1 MPASLP
7 PLSPSCPPRIRT
19 VPQAFAGDC
28 LRGTRSWAGV
38 CGLLFVLAVLWMPV
52 VRLAAADAASSLREY
67 DVLRSL
73 PEGWLE
79 RLSRNDLPDE
89 QGLNGGNRTMG
100 RWIEAGAQR
109 GSCRA
114 VIAAVVAG
122 DLARADRAWRGIE
135 VAFEHQRADGGFTA
149 TERPNG
155 GSSADGAAAVETAYF
170 FLQELGRAILVI
182 RQSPHEAH
190 FRDRIRAIEPRLRR
204 ACDFLAAGES
214 TILPKSRKAVNR
226 VFIAAKAFGTCG
238 RVLDDES
245 LVATSRRLVAE
256 ALRQRDD
263 EGVFLEHGGRDS
275 SYNAVTMLFAQVL
288 ALHVDLPELDEALR
302 KTARW
307 QITRVLESGEVD
319 TRGNTR
325 TGVGKEPGYNGQPK
339 GINHNEVI
347 LALALHGVVHRN
359 PEALQAAARVLAWT
373 ERSQAASTNVRP
385 VFRQTA
391 PAPRLLPGS
400 TNVHFSIYGGPSEP
414 RELESFLEALE
425 RFGLA
430 DAMDPGPA
438 ASAGSRAAFEVLA
451 RRRWPVILYPPDGG
465 RMQLEGGTSV
475 LSADDEAAVRVL
487 DGAGVFNAIQLGEW
501 GYHYHRLRTDPN
513 WMRDVL
519 GKDFEAQKHR
529 FLRPPETQGYDPLP
543 KTRREAY
550 DQLRQYFLWHRQA
563 KGGRVISVTGHS
575 HYESYAAEWGASVV
589 GIEVGENI
597 GFTQSK
603 FAFSRGA
610 ARQWNLPWSVQ
621 MSPWF
626 GNAVTTRGSLDTNG
640 PTATGLDAGH
650 SLSLCL
656 RMWQHAWFA
665 GAALVTPE
673 NSVNCF
679 FETGKEPWALTL
691 HGRAATHAF
700 AFMRAH
706 DRGNP
711 HTPLLVVLDHLAG
724 YNGYTGKTWGIFPR
738 TPADQEVA
746 DLLEIQLF
754 GGMPRRPLPGNLPN
768 PEADYLQPTR
778 HGELC
783 DVVLSTATGAF
794 MGRYPVIL
802 LAGEVEFGPG
812 FVRELETALT
822 TGSRLLLRDRHVKAL
837 SAEAWARLRRAG
849 ATEVLGESVL
859 PQTGRPAA
867 IPSERLQ
874 RIAAEALP
882 VAVEGDPIQYQINR
896 NRRGWVVE
904 LIHNDGV
911 AKTGRTP
918 AQVFPERVAQV
929 RLASRFGAAAA
940 REWVTGRSW
949 DRIERIQVEVPPG
962 ETRYVEFDA
971 P

>member
-1 MPASLP
+1 MTLRS
-7 PLSPSCPPRIRT
+7 SRIR
-19 VPQAFAGDC
+19 VFRFLLCIACGWVAFGGFNGDSAR
-28 LRGTRSWAGV
+28 L
-38 CGLLFVLAVLWMPV
+38 
-52 VRLAAADAASSLREY
+52 LAAEPLPKRREY
-67 DVLRSL
+67 EVLRAL
-73 PEGWLE
+73 PAGWLDE
-79 RLSRNDLPDE
+79 LSRNDLPDE
-89 QGLNGGNRTMG
+89 QGLAGGNRGQG

-122 DLARADRAWRGIE
+122 DLARADRAWKGIE
-135 VAFEHQRADGGFTA
+135 VAFEHQREDGGFTA
-149 TERPNG
+149 AERPNG
-155 GSSADGAAAVETAYF
+155 GSSASGPAAVETAYF

-190 FRDRIRAIEPRLRR
+190 FRERLQALEPKLRR

-238 RVLDDES
+238 RVLNDET

-256 ALRQRDD
+256 ALRQRDAD
-263 EGVFLEHGGRDS
+263 GVFLEHGGRDS
-275 SYNAVTMLFAQVL
+275 SYNAVSLLFAQVL
-288 ALHVDLPELDEALR
+288 ALHVPMPELDEALQ
-302 KTARW
+302 KAARW
-307 QITRVLESGEVD
+307 QISRVLETGEVD
-319 TRGNTR
+319 ARGNTR

-347 LALALHGVVHRN
+347 LALALHGIVHRE
-359 PEALQAAARVLAWT
+359 PQALEAAGRVLAWT
-373 ERSQAASTNVRP
+373 RRSSSTPNAAPDRP
-385 VFRQTA
+385 GQTVFRHTA
-391 PAPRLLPGS
+391 PALRLLPGS
-400 TNVHFSIYGGPSEP
+400 TNFHFSLYGCPSEP
-414 RELESFLEALE
+414 RELQSFLDALE
-425 RFGLA
+425 RQGLA
-430 DAMDPGPA
+430 NALDPGPA
-438 ASAGSRAAFEVLA
+438 AEAGSRAAFEVLA

-475 LSADDEAAVRVL
+475 LQADDEAAVRIL

-501 GYHYHRLRTDPN
+501 GYHYHRLRTDEG

-519 GKDFEAQKHR
+519 GKDFESQRSR
-529 FLRPPETQGYDPLP
+529 FLRPPETQGYDPIP

-563 KGGRVISVTGHS
+563 KGGRLISVTGHS
-575 HYESYAAEWGASVV
+575 HYECYAAEWGASVV

-626 GNAVTTRGSLDTNG
+626 GNAVTTRGPLDTHG

-656 RMWQHAWFA
+656 RMWHHAWFA

-679 FETGKEPWALTL
+679 FETGKEPWALTA
-691 HGRAATHAF
+691 HGRAAAEAF

-711 HTPLLVVLDHLAG
+711 HTPLLVVLDPLAG
-724 YNGYTGKTWGIFPR
+724 YNGYIGKTWGVFPR

-746 DLLEIQLF
+746 DLLESQLF
-754 GGMPRRPLPGNLPN
+754 GGGPRMPVPGNPPN
-768 PEADYLQPTR
+768 PEANYLQPTR

-783 DVVLSTATGAF
+783 DVALATATGAF

-802 LAGEVEFGPG
+802 LAGDLEFGPG
-812 FVRELETALT
+812 FVRELETALAA
-822 TGSRLLLRDRHVKAL
+822 GSRLLLQDRHVRAL
-837 SAEAWARLRRAG
+837 SAEAWQRLQRAG
-849 ATEVLGESVL
+849 TTEVLPEWVHS
-859 PQTGRPAA
+859 QTRRPAA
-867 IPSERLQ
+867 ISEERLQ
-874 RIAAEALP
+874 RLVAETLP

-911 AKTGRTP
+911 IKTGRT
-918 AQVFPERVAQV
+918 AARVVPEVVAQV
-929 RLASRFGAAAA
+929 RLSPRFGRTAA
-940 REWVTGRSW
+940 REWRTGRTW
-949 DRIERIQVEVPPG
+949 QPTDRIEIEVPPG
-962 ETRYVEFDA
+962 ESRYVEFDA

>member
-1 MPASLP
+1 MPFAQFV
-7 PLSPSCPPRIRT
+7 PRSRAAR
-19 VPQAFAGDC
+19 VA
-28 LRGTRSWAGV
+28 LRIHPWRDFWSRWVALV
-38 CGLLFVLAVLWMPV
+38 VLVIFVLGRAV
-52 VRLAAADAASSLREY
+52 ADPTPTLREY

-73 PEGWLE
+73 PAGWLE
-79 RLSRNDLPDE
+79 WLSQNDLPDD
-89 QGLNGGNRTMG
+89 QGLAGGNRGQG
-100 RWIEAGAQR
+100 RWIEAGSQR

-122 DLARADRAWRGIE
+122 DLARADRAWKGVE
-135 VAFEHQRADGGFTA
+135 VTFEHQRDDGGFVA
-149 TERPNG
+149 TERPSG
-155 GSSADGAAAVETAYF
+155 GSSASGGAAVETAYF

-190 FRDRIRAIEPRLRR
+190 FHDRIRAIEPKLRR
-204 ACDFLAAGES
+204 ACDFIAAGES

-238 RVLDDES
+238 RVLNDES
-245 LVATSRRLVAE
+245 LVATSRRLVTE
-256 ALRQRDD
+256 ALLQRDE

-275 SYNAVTMLFAQVL
+275 SYNAVTLLFAQVL
-288 ALHVDLPELDEALR
+288 ALHVPMPELDEAL
-302 KTARW
+302 KKAARW
-307 QITRVLESGEVD
+307 QISRILDSGEVD

-347 LALALHGVVHRN
+347 LALALHGIVHRN
-359 PEALQAAARVLAWT
+359 PQALDAAGRVMAWT
-373 ERSQAASTNVRP
+373 RRGASSRAVPAVQTAP
-385 VFRQTA
+385 AVFRQTA
-391 PAPRLLPGS
+391 PALRLLPGS
-400 TNVHFSIYGGPSEP
+400 TNFHFSIYGGPSEP
-414 RELESFLEALE
+414 RELESFLKALE
-425 RFGLA
+425 TLGLA
-430 DAMDPGPA
+430 NALDPGPSA
-438 ASAGSRAAFEVLA
+438 TAGSRGAFEVLA

-465 RMQLEGGTSV
+465 RMQLEGSTSV

-487 DGAGVFNAIQLGEW
+487 DDAGVFNAIQLGEW

-519 GKDFEAQKHR
+519 GKDFETQRNR
-529 FLRPPETQGYDPLP
+529 FLRPPETQGYEPVP

-563 KGGRVISVTGHS
+563 KGGRLISVTGHS
-575 HYESYAAEWGASVV
+575 HYESYAAEWGTSVV

-626 GNAVTTRGSLDTNG
+626 GNAVTTRGPLDTNG

-656 RMWQHAWFA
+656 RMWKHAWFA

-673 NSVNCF
+673 NSFNSF
-679 FETGKEPWALTL
+679 FETGKDPWALTP
-691 HGRAATHAF
+691 HGRAAAETVAF
-700 AFMRAH
+700 IRGH

-724 YNGYTGKTWGIFPR
+724 YNGYIGKTWGFFPR
-738 TPADQEVA
+738 TAADQEVA
-746 DLLEIQLF
+746 DLLETQLF
-754 GGMPRRPLPGNLPN
+754 GGVPRPPVPGNLPN
-768 PEADYLQPTR
+768 PEANYLQPTR

-802 LAGEVEFGPG
+802 LAGEVEFSPG
-812 FVRELETALT
+812 FVRELETAVT
-822 TGSRLLLRDRHVKAL
+822 AGSRLLLQERHVKAL
-837 SAEAWARLRRAG
+837 GSEAWLRLQQAG
-849 ATEVLGESVL
+849 ATEVLAEWVH
-859 PQTGRPAA
+859 PATRRPSA
-867 IPSERLQ
+867 ISEERLQ
-874 RIAAEALP
+874 RIANETLP
-882 VAVEGDPIQYQINR
+882 VAVEGDPIQFQINR

-904 LIHNDGV
+904 LVHNDGV
-911 AKTGRTP
+911 IKAGRTP
-918 AQVFPERVAQV
+918 ARVFPERVAKV
-929 RLASRFGAAAA
+929 RLTPRFSTAKA
-940 REWVTGRSW
+940 RDWQTGQTW
-949 DRIERIQVEVPPG
+949 EPAERIEIEMSPG
-962 ETRYVEFDA
+962 ESRYVEFEA

>member
-1 MPASLP
+1 MPFAQFV
-7 PLSPSCPPRIRT
+7 PRSRAARVALRIHPWRDFWSRW
-19 VPQAFAGDC
+19 VALVVLVIFALG
-28 LRGTRSWAGV
+28 R
-38 CGLLFVLAVLWMPV
+38 AV
-52 VRLAAADAASSLREY
+52 ADPTPTLREY

-73 PEGWLE
+73 PAGWLE
-79 RLSRNDLPDE
+79 WLSQNDLPDD
-89 QGLNGGNRTMG
+89 QGLAGGNRGQG
-100 RWIEAGAQR
+100 RWIEAGSQR

-122 DLARADRAWRGIE
+122 DLARADRAWKGVE
-135 VAFEHQRADGGFTA
+135 VTFEHQRDDGGFVA
-149 TERPNG
+149 TERPSG
-155 GSSADGAAAVETAYF
+155 GSSASGGAAVETAYF

-190 FRDRIRAIEPRLRR
+190 FHDRIRAIEPKLRR
-204 ACDFLAAGES
+204 ACDFIAAGES

-238 RVLDDES
+238 RVLNDES
-245 LVATSRRLVAE
+245 LVATSRRLVTE
-256 ALRQRDD
+256 ALLQRDE
-263 EGVFLEHGGRDS
+263 EGIFLEHGGRDS
-275 SYNAVTMLFAQVL
+275 SYNAVTLLFAQVL
-288 ALHVDLPELDEALR
+288 ALHVPMPELDEAL
-302 KTARW
+302 KKAARW
-307 QITRVLESGEVD
+307 QISRILDSGEVD

-347 LALALHGVVHRN
+347 LALALHGIVHRN
-359 PEALQAAARVLAWT
+359 PQALDAAGRVMAWT
-373 ERSQAASTNVRP
+373 RRGASSRAVPAVQTAP
-385 VFRQTA
+385 AVFRQTA
-391 PAPRLLPGS
+391 PALRLLPGS
-400 TNVHFSIYGGPSEP
+400 TNFHFSIYGGPSEP
-414 RELESFLEALE
+414 RELESFLKALE
-425 RFGLA
+425 TLGLA
-430 DAMDPGPA
+430 NALDPGPSA
-438 ASAGSRAAFEVLA
+438 TAGSRGAFEVLA

-465 RMQLEGGTSV
+465 RMQLEGSTSV

-487 DGAGVFNAIQLGEW
+487 DDAGVFNAIQLGEW

-519 GKDFEAQKHR
+519 GKDFETQRNR
-529 FLRPPETQGYDPLP
+529 FLRPPETQGYEPVP

-563 KGGRVISVTGHS
+563 KGGRLISVTGHS
-575 HYESYAAEWGASVV
+575 HYESYAAEWGTSVV

-626 GNAVTTRGSLDTNG
+626 GNAVTTRGPLDTNG

-656 RMWQHAWFA
+656 RMWKHAWFA

-673 NSVNCF
+673 NSFNSF
-679 FETGKEPWALTL
+679 FETGKDPWALTP
-691 HGRAATHAF
+691 HGRAAAETVAF
-700 AFMRAH
+700 IRGH

-724 YNGYTGKTWGIFPR
+724 YNGYIGKTWGFFPR
-738 TPADQEVA
+738 TAADQEVA
-746 DLLEIQLF
+746 DLLETQLF
-754 GGMPRRPLPGNLPN
+754 GGVPRPPVPGNLPN
-768 PEADYLQPTR
+768 PEANYLQPTR

-802 LAGEVEFGPG
+802 LAGEVEFSPG
-812 FVRELETALT
+812 FVRELETAVT
-822 TGSRLLLRDRHVKAL
+822 AGSRLLLQERHVKAL
-837 SAEAWARLRRAG
+837 GSEAWLRLQQAG
-849 ATEVLGESVL
+849 ATEVLAEWVH
-859 PQTGRPAA
+859 PATRRPSA
-867 IPSERLQ
+867 ISEERLQ
-874 RIAAEALP
+874 RIANETLP
-882 VAVEGDPIQYQINR
+882 VAVEGDPIQFQINR

-904 LIHNDGV
+904 LVHNDGV
-911 AKTGRTP
+911 IKAGRTP
-918 AQVFPERVAQV
+918 ARVFPERVAKV
-929 RLASRFGAAAA
+929 RLTPRFSTAKA
-940 REWVTGRSW
+940 RDWQTGQTW
-949 DRIERIQVEVPPG
+949 EPAERIEIEMSPG
-962 ETRYVEFDA
+962 ESRYVEFEA

>member
-1 MPASLP
+1 MTFAQFI
-7 PLSPSCPPRIRT
+7 PRFRAARVALRIHPWKGFWSRW
-19 VPQAFAGDC
+19 VALVVLVIFALG
-28 LRGTRSWAGV
+28 R
-38 CGLLFVLAVLWMPV
+38 AV
-52 VRLAAADAASSLREY
+52 ADPTPTLREY

-73 PEGWLE
+73 PAGWLE
-79 RLSRNDLPDE
+79 WLSQNDLPDD
-89 QGLNGGNRTMG
+89 QGLAGGNRGQG
-100 RWIEAGAQR
+100 RWIEAGSQR

-122 DLARADRAWRGIE
+122 DLARADRAWKGVE
-135 VAFEHQRADGGFTA
+135 VTFEHQRDDGGFAA
-149 TERPNG
+149 TERPSG
-155 GSSADGAAAVETAYF
+155 GSSASGGAAVETAYF

-190 FRDRIRAIEPRLRR
+190 FHDRIRAIEPKLRR

-238 RVLDDES
+238 QVLNDAS
-245 LVATSRRLVAE
+245 LVATSRRLVTE
-256 ALRQRDD
+256 ALRQRDE

-275 SYNAVTMLFAQVL
+275 SYNAVTLLFAQVL
-288 ALHVDLPELDEALR
+288 ALHVPMPELDEAL
-302 KTARW
+302 KPAARW
-307 QITRVLESGEVD
+307 QISRILESGEVD

-347 LALALHGVVHRN
+347 LALALHGIVHRN
-359 PEALQAAARVLAWT
+359 SQALDAAGRVMAWT
-373 ERSQAASTNVRP
+373 RRDASGKAVPAVQTAP
-385 VFRQTA
+385 AVFRQTA
-391 PAPRLLPGS
+391 PALRLLPGS
-400 TNVHFSIYGGPSEP
+400 TNFHFSIYGGPSEP
-414 RELESFLEALE
+414 RELESFLKALE
-425 RFGLA
+425 TLGLA
-430 DAMDPGPA
+430 NALDPGPSA
-438 ASAGSRAAFEVLA
+438 TAGSRGAFEVLA

-465 RMQLEGGTSV
+465 RMQLEGSTSV

-487 DGAGVFNAIQLGEW
+487 DDAGVFNAIQLGEW

-519 GKDFEAQKHR
+519 GKDFEAQRNR
-529 FLRPPETQGYDPLP
+529 FLRPPETQGYEPIP

-563 KGGRVISVTGHS
+563 KGGRLISVTGHS
-575 HYESYAAEWGASVV
+575 HYESYAAEWGTSVV

-626 GNAVTTRGSLDTNG
+626 GNAVTTRGPLDTNG

-656 RMWQHAWFA
+656 RMWKHAWFA

-673 NSVNCF
+673 NSFNSF
-679 FETGKEPWALTL
+679 FETGKDPWALTP
-691 HGRAATHAF
+691 HGRAATNAF

-724 YNGYTGKTWGIFPR
+724 YNGYIGKTWGFFPR
-738 TPADQEVA
+738 TAADQEVA
-746 DLLEIQLF
+746 DLLETQLF
-754 GGMPRRPLPGNLPN
+754 GGVPRPPVPGNLPN
-768 PEADYLQPTR
+768 PEANYLQPTR

-783 DVVLSTATGAF
+783 DVVLSTATGVF
-794 MGRYPVIL
+794 MSRYPVIL
-802 LAGEVEFGPG
+802 LAGEVEFSPG
-812 FVRELETALT
+812 FVRELETAVAA
-822 TGSRLLLRDRHVKAL
+822 GSRVLLQERHVKAL
-837 SAEAWARLRRAG
+837 GSEAWLRLQQAG
-849 ATEVLGESVL
+849 ATEVLAEWVH
-859 PQTGRPAA
+859 PATRRPSA
-867 IPSERLQ
+867 ISEERLQ
-874 RIAAEALP
+874 RIANETLP
-882 VAVEGDPIQYQINR
+882 VAVEGDPIQFQINR

-904 LIHNDGV
+904 LVHNDGV
-911 AKTGRTP
+911 IKAGRTP
-918 AQVFPERVAQV
+918 ARVFPERVAKV
-929 RLASRFGAAAA
+929 RLTPRFSTAKA
-940 REWVTGRSW
+940 RDWQTGQTW
-949 DRIERIQVEVPPG
+949 DPAERIEIEMSPG
-962 ETRYVEFDA
+962 ESRYVEFEA

>member
-1 MPASLP
+1 MPFAQFV
-7 PLSPSCPPRIRT
+7 PRSRAARVALRIHPWRDFWSRW
-19 VPQAFAGDC
+19 VALVVLVIFALG
-28 LRGTRSWAGV
+28 R
-38 CGLLFVLAVLWMPV
+38 AV
-52 VRLAAADAASSLREY
+52 ADPTPTLREY

-73 PEGWLE
+73 PAGWLE
-79 RLSRNDLPDE
+79 WLSQNDLPDD
-89 QGLNGGNRTMG
+89 QGLAGGNRGQG
-100 RWIEAGAQR
+100 RWIEAGSQR

-122 DLARADRAWRGIE
+122 DLARADRAWKGVE
-135 VAFEHQRADGGFTA
+135 VTFEHQRDDGGFVA
-149 TERPNG
+149 TERPSG
-155 GSSADGAAAVETAYF
+155 GSSASGGAAVETAYF

-190 FRDRIRAIEPRLRR
+190 FHDRIRAIEPKLRR
-204 ACDFLAAGES
+204 ACDFIAAGES

-238 RVLDDES
+238 RVLNDES
-245 LVATSRRLVAE
+245 LVATSRRLVTE
-256 ALRQRDD
+256 ALLQRDE

-275 SYNAVTMLFAQVL
+275 SYNAVTLLFAQVL
-288 ALHVDLPELDEALR
+288 ALHVPMPELDEAL
-302 KTARW
+302 KKAARW
-307 QITRVLESGEVD
+307 QISRILDSGEVD

-347 LALALHGVVHRN
+347 LALALHGIVHRN
-359 PEALQAAARVLAWT
+359 PQALDAAGRVMAWT
-373 ERSQAASTNVRP
+373 RRGASSRAVPAVQTAP
-385 VFRQTA
+385 AVFRQTA
-391 PAPRLLPGS
+391 PALRLLPGS
-400 TNVHFSIYGGPSEP
+400 TNFHFSIYGGPSEP
-414 RELESFLEALE
+414 RELESFLKALE
-425 RFGLA
+425 TLGLA
-430 DAMDPGPA
+430 NALDPGPSA
-438 ASAGSRAAFEVLA
+438 TAGSRGAFEVLA

-465 RMQLEGGTSV
+465 RMQLEGSTSV

-487 DGAGVFNAIQLGEW
+487 DDAGVFNAIQLGEW

-519 GKDFEAQKHR
+519 GKDFETQRNR
-529 FLRPPETQGYDPLP
+529 FLRPPETQGYEPVP

-563 KGGRVISVTGHS
+563 KGGRLISVTGHS
-575 HYESYAAEWGASVV
+575 HYESYAAEWGTSVV

-626 GNAVTTRGSLDTNG
+626 GNAVTTRGPLDTNG

-656 RMWQHAWFA
+656 RMWKHAWFA

-673 NSVNCF
+673 NSFNSF
-679 FETGKEPWALTL
+679 FETGKDPWALTP
-691 HGRAATHAF
+691 HGRAAAETVAF
-700 AFMRAH
+700 IRGH

-724 YNGYTGKTWGIFPR
+724 YNGYIGKTWGFFPR
-738 TPADQEVA
+738 TAADQEVA
-746 DLLEIQLF
+746 DLLETQLF
-754 GGMPRRPLPGNLPN
+754 GGVPRPPVPGNLPN
-768 PEADYLQPTR
+768 PEANYLQPTR

-802 LAGEVEFGPG
+802 LAGEVEFSPG
-812 FVRELETALT
+812 FVRELETAVT
-822 TGSRLLLRDRHVKAL
+822 AGSRLLLQERHVKAL
-837 SAEAWARLRRAG
+837 GSEAWLRLQQAG
-849 ATEVLGESVL
+849 ATEVLAEWVH
-859 PQTGRPAA
+859 PATRRPSA
-867 IPSERLQ
+867 ISEERLQ
-874 RIAAEALP
+874 RIANETLP
-882 VAVEGDPIQYQINR
+882 VAVEGDPIQFQINR

-904 LIHNDGV
+904 LVHNDGV
-911 AKTGRTP
+911 IKAGRTP
-918 AQVFPERVAQV
+918 ARVFPERVAKV
-929 RLASRFGAAAA
+929 RLTPRFSTAKA
-940 REWVTGRSW
+940 RDWQTGQTW
-949 DRIERIQVEVPPG
+949 EPAERIEIEMSPG
-962 ETRYVEFDA
+962 ESRYVEFEA

>member
-1 MPASLP
+1 MTFAQFVPRSRAARVALRIHPWRDFWSRWVALVVLVIFALGRAVADPTPA
-7 PLSPSCPPRIRT
+7 
-19 VPQAFAGDC
+19 
-28 LRGTRSWAGV
+28 
-38 CGLLFVLAVLWMPV
+38 
-52 VRLAAADAASSLREY
+52 LREY
-67 DVLRSL
+67 DVLKSL
-73 PEGWLE
+73 PSGWLE
-79 RLSRNDLPDE
+79 WLSQNDLPDDH
-89 QGLNGGNRTMG
+89 GLAGGNRGQG
-100 RWIEAGAQR
+100 RWIEAGSQR

-122 DLARADRAWRGIE
+122 DLARADRAWKGVE
-135 VAFEHQRADGGFTA
+135 VTFEHQRDDGGFAA
-149 TERPNG
+149 TERPSG
-155 GSSADGAAAVETAYF
+155 GSSASGGAAVETAYF

-190 FRDRIRAIEPRLRR
+190 FHDRIRAIEPKLRR
-204 ACDFLAAGES
+204 ACDFIAAGES

-238 RVLDDES
+238 QVLNDAS
-245 LVATSRRLVAE
+245 LVATSRRLVTE
-256 ALRQRDD
+256 ALRQRDE

-275 SYNAVTMLFAQVL
+275 SYNAVTLLFAQVL
-288 ALHVDLPELDEALR
+288 ALHVPMPELDEAL
-302 KTARW
+302 KKAARW
-307 QITRVLESGEVD
+307 QISRILDSGEVD

-347 LALALHGVVHRN
+347 LALALHGIVHRN
-359 PEALQAAARVLAWT
+359 SQALDAAGRVMAWT
-373 ERSQAASTNVRP
+373 RRDASGKAVPAVQTAP
-385 VFRQTA
+385 AVFRQTA
-391 PAPRLLPGS
+391 PALRLLPGS
-400 TNVHFSIYGGPSEP
+400 TNFHFSIYGGPSEP
-414 RELESFLEALE
+414 RELESFLKALE
-425 RFGLA
+425 SLGLA
-430 DAMDPGPA
+430 NALDPGPSA
-438 ASAGSRAAFEVLA
+438 TAGSRGAFEVLA

-465 RMQLEGGTSV
+465 RMQLEGSTSV

-487 DGAGVFNAIQLGEW
+487 DDAGVFNAIQLGEW

-519 GKDFEAQKHR
+519 GKDFEAQRNR
-529 FLRPPETQGYDPLP
+529 FLRPPETQGYEPIP

-563 KGGRVISVTGHS
+563 KGGRLISVTGHS
-575 HYESYAAEWGASVV
+575 HYESYAAEWGTSVV

-626 GNAVTTRGSLDTNG
+626 GNAVTTRGPLDTNG

-656 RMWQHAWFA
+656 RMWKHAWFA

-673 NSVNCF
+673 NSFNSF
-679 FETGKEPWALTL
+679 FETGKDPWALTP
-691 HGRAATHAF
+691 HGRAATNAF

-724 YNGYTGKTWGIFPR
+724 YNGYIGKTWGFFPR
-738 TPADQEVA
+738 TAADQEVA
-746 DLLEIQLF
+746 DLLETQLF
-754 GGMPRRPLPGNLPN
+754 GGVPRPPVPGNLPN
-768 PEADYLQPTR
+768 PEANYLQPTR

-783 DVVLSTATGAF
+783 DVVLSTATGVF
-794 MGRYPVIL
+794 MSRYPVIL
-802 LAGEVEFGPG
+802 LAGEVEFSPG
-812 FVRELETALT
+812 FVRELETAVAA
-822 TGSRLLLRDRHVKAL
+822 GSRVLLQERHVKAL
-837 SAEAWARLRRAG
+837 GSEAWLRLQKAG
-849 ATEVLGESVL
+849 ATELLAEWVH
-859 PQTGRPAA
+859 PATRRPSA
-867 IPSERLQ
+867 ISEERLQ
-874 RIAAEALP
+874 RIANETLP
-882 VAVEGDPIQYQINR
+882 VAVEGDPIQFQINR

-904 LIHNDGV
+904 LVHNDGV
-911 AKTGRTP
+911 IKAGRTP
-918 AQVFPERVAQV
+918 ARVFPERVAKV
-929 RLASRFGAAAA
+929 RLTPRFSTAKA
-940 REWVTGRSW
+940 RDWQTGQTW
-949 DRIERIQVEVPPG
+949 DPAERIEIEMSPG
-962 ETRYVEFDA
+962 ESRYVEFEA